1 MEGHG
6 LTWKHCRP
14 CQTRPST
21 RKWQGIVW
29 HDQKCPGKI
38 MEDKIR
44 TMTTF
49 LDALENIEAI
59 FGLLHKMIYERYPGQ
74 GHGKGKDRVIVSAP
88 SSPQLHTV
96 SELGEA
102 GQSGG

>member
-1 MEGHG
+1 
-6 LTWKHCRP
+6 
-14 CQTRPST
+14 
-21 RKWQGIVW
+21 
-29 HDQKCPGKI
+29 

-74 GHGKGKDRVIVSAP
+74 GQGKGKDKVIVSAP

-102 GQSGG
+102 GQSGGRVRIVGTTADVVGEALQCIFGLPSLP